1 MKKILL
7 HFFCLIIF
15 ANLNAQ
21 QTFTVNK
28 GSGNSFNPS
37 TLNVSVGDIVH
48 FNLSSPHDVT
58 QVSQTT
64 WDANGTTPLSEGF
77 VFPSGSGDYT
87 ATTPGTI
94 YYVCTIHVASDGMK
108 GTITVSAVT
117 GINDIQNNA
126 GGSLYPNPASD
137 FITFKTKASSTVHE
151 IRIIDITGKTVK
163 ILQKPE
169 ISDYQVRIDIA
180 NLNKGIYFILVK
192 SDNGL
197 ESAKFMKA

>member
-7 HFFCLIIF
+7 NFFCLIIF

-28 GSGNSFNPS
+28 GSGNSFSPS

-64 WDANGTTPLSEGF
+64 WDADGTTPLPGGF
-77 VFPSGSGDYT
+77 VFPSGSGNFT

-94 YYVCTIHVASDGMK
+94 YYVCTIHVASDEMK

-117 GINDIQNNA
+117 GINDIHNNTGA
-126 GGSLYPNPASD
+126 KLYPNPASD
-137 FITFKTKASSTVHE
+137 FITFKSKASSAVHE
-151 IRIIDITGKTVK
+151 IRIVDITGKTVK

-169 ISDYQVRIDIA
+169 ISDYQVRIEIA
-180 NLNKGIYFILVK
+180 SLNKGIYFILVK
-192 SDNGL
+192 SDDGI
-197 ESAKFMKA
+197 EFAKFMKA